1 MSFACS
7 AASFWSFYPIPDVWM
22 EFEEVVPYGGCEPQK
37 LGMREGQAPP
47 SSARVGG
54 SGHKHE
60 KFLPA
65 TGKHL
70 FFSLGGSSAPEQIV
84 QQGWESPAW
93 DSQALK

>member
-1 MSFACS
+1 MLVLQLHSGAFT
-7 AASFWSFYPIPDVWM
+7 PIPDVWM
-22 EFEEVVPYGGCEPQK
+22 EFEEVVFYGGCEPQR

-54 SGHKHE
+54 SGTNVRNSFHHRKT
-60 KFLPA
+60 P
-65 TGKHL
+65 
-70 FFSLGGSSAPEQIV
+70 FSLGGSSAPEQIV